1 MRVLLIEDDTA
12 TAQSIEL
19 MLKSEN
25 FNVYVTDLGEEGI
38 DLGKLYDYDIILLDL
53 NLPDMSGYE
62 VLRSL
67 RVTKIKTPILILS
80 GMAGIEDKV
89 KGLGHGADDYLTKPF
104 HKDELVARIHAIVRR
119 SKGHAQSVIITGD
132 LTVNLDQKTVE
143 VDGARVHLTGKEY
156 QMLELLSLRKGTT
169 LTKEM
174 FLNHLYGGMDEPELK
189 IIDVFICKLRKK
201 LATASSGRNYI
212 ETVWGRGL
220 RAARALAKRRPH
232 PGLVSGRRWTK
243 TGRTAPFLGLKHFPG
258 LAAERRS
265 TRLLPAAARKNWRQ
279 TKLYRGRT
287 VSPIRAS
294 SIAAAHWRPSRIAQ
308 TTSDWPRRMS
318 PQAKTLA
325 WEEAYRLVSAA
336 TLPRLSERTPSSVSR
351 PSLTG
356 ETKPIASRT
365 RSAFSVNSL
374 PSIGLNFSSTRAHLR
389 PVTTPFSP
397 SKASVVTAKSRSA
410 PSS

>member
-201 LATASSGRNYI
+201 LAAASSGRNYI
-212 ETVWGRGL
+212 ETVWGRGYVL
-220 RAARALAKRRPH
+220 REPS
-232 PGLVSGRRWTK
+232 PNE
-243 TGRTAPFLGLKHFPG
+243 
-258 LAAERRS
+258 ERI
-265 TRLLPAAARKNWRQ
+265 PA
-279 TKLYRGRT
+279 
-287 VSPIRAS
+287 
-294 SIAAAHWRPSRIAQ
+294 
-308 TTSDWPRRMS
+308 
-318 PQAKTLA
+318 
-325 WEEAYRLVSAA
+325 
-336 TLPRLSERTPSSVSR
+336 
-351 PSLTG
+351 
-356 ETKPIASRT
+356 
-365 RSAFSVNSL
+365 
-374 PSIGLNFSSTRAHLR
+374 
-389 PVTTPFSP
+389 
-397 SKASVVTAKSRSA
+397 
-410 PSS
+410 